1 MKTKSIFAIALTVI
15 GLTTKAQVSSND
27 TIDSIAQAIADF
39 DFASYIEELEK
50 PGEDHIGLYNES
62 SQLFG
67 NFTEVLRDPILWKNL
82 IEKKNGEYIFMLAPG
97 AHWDLVQDKIN
108 QVRYNEVMIK
118 NTVDSYYENTLKKL
132 EWDRFEHSFEIL
144 EDGAILES
152 YLFFKDEKET
162 DYISLSWLNA
172 SVTEINHFPR

>member
-39 DFASYIEELEK
+39 DFASYIEELQK

-67 NFTEVLRDPILWKNL
+67 NLTEVLRDSILWKNL
-82 IEKKNGEYIFMLAPG
+82 IEKKNGEYIRMLAPG

-108 QVRYNEVMIK
+108 PALYNPVMIK
-118 NTVDSYYENTLKKL
+118 STVDSYYENTLKKL
-132 EWDRFEHSFEIL
+132 EWDRFEHSFSVLENGVIL
-144 EDGAILES
+144 EKYS
-152 YLFFKDEKET
+152 FFKDEVET
-162 DYISLSWLNA
+162 DYISLGWENGR
-172 SVTEINHFPR
+172 VTDFNHFKP